1 MKYLILLILLFNYAT
16 PTRAQMNLV
25 PNPSFEDT
33 LNCNNFWG
41 YLMGSPWF
49 TPTNC
54 TPDYYYG
61 LSPTCAFG
69 SSAVQNA
76 AGFQLPLDGIA
87 YVGLYLAMPV
97 ISFIGTRDYI
107 CAQLSDSLIATKE
120 YYLEFHVSRAN
131 KYYLATDDIGAYVSS
146 QIPINTGCSYLP
158 YQPQVE
164 NLQGNIITDSLNWTK
179 ISGVFTAQGG
189 EKYITIGNF
198 KDSLN
203 TTIIDA
209 DNGNGEYN
217 NSYYYIDKVSLIP
230 MDSLQVLN
238 SLFGKEE
245 LFEVS
250 PSIVKCGSSFL
261 IYSKIFHDCTF
272 DLFLTDGRKIKSGI
286 IHPENNYL
294 ASEGLNPG
302 IYILSIVDE
311 KVRLSK
317 KIVVY

>member
-1 MKYLILLILLFNYAT
+1 MKNLILTMLLLT
-16 PTRAQMNLV
+16 ICTRSDGQLNLV
-25 PNPSFEDT
+25 PNSGFEDT

-87 YVGLYLAMPV
+87 YVGIYLAMPV

-107 CAQLSDSLIATKE
+107 CTQLSDSLIATKE

-230 MDSLQVLN
+230 MDSLQGLSQFN
-238 SLFGKEE
+238 GKEDLIQVFPSLVKSGVTILVNSQLLHDCIFE
-245 LFEVS
+245 LFLS
-250 PSIVKCGSSFL
+250 
-261 IYSKIFHDCTF
+261 
-272 DLFLTDGRKIKSGI
+272 DGRRIKTGI
-286 IHPENNYL
+286 
-294 ASEGLNPG
+294 LNPG
-302 IYILSIVDE
+302 NNKLVSDGLSSGLYILNVIDE
-311 KVRLSK
+311 KRLISK